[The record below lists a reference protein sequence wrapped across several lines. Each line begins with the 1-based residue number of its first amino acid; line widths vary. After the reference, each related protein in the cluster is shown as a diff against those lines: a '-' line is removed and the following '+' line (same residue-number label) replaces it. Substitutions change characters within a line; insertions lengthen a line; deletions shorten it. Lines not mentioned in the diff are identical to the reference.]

1 MMEVKKIMKNE
12 KIEEAGELLTC
23 PSCEGVLKMARTPGL
38 EVDTR
43 LFIPLGVE
51 PAASLMTWG

>member
-1 MMEVKKIMKNE
+1 MMGIKKIIKDE
-12 KIEEAGELLTC
+12 KVQEAEELLTW
-23 PSCEGVLKMARTPGL
+23 PSCDGVLKMARTPGL